1 MSQTPSPSPAASA
14 SAPQPSPSAPPQ
26 NTPETG
32 RKPSNRL
39 AWLKLALF
47 ATPVA
52 IGVLLFILWI
62 VDRRTHSIT
71 DDAFV
76 ESHIV
81 NVAPEMVS
89 GRLVRFLVD
98 ENDSVEQGQIIA
110 EIDPEPYADRV
121 NVSQAKLDSANAEL
135 KRQQADLERLRV
147 EVPIQIEIARRTLA
161 AAEADK
167 AKAEEAVKLTRDEVE
182 KGIEEARAG
191 VAAAK
196 ADFVLADQEFGRFT
210 TLFQQEAV
218 PLRRS
223 QEVTRARDAAQAHVD
238 LGEARLAK
246 AMASRTQIDI
256 AQRTVE
262 VAQRSVEKAAK
273 GVDLALTGNDQI
285 HMVELLVVVKRQQ
298 AAEASRGLDAAQHD
312 LAYTRIR
319 APFSGVVVKRYRNLG
334 DFASAGVAVVSMF
347 NPDLLYVEA
356 NLEETRLPGVQPGNP
371 VQIHIDAFPSPFRG
385 RVVWINKST
394 GAQFALMPRNVVSG
408 EFTKVV
414 QRVAVRIAIERDD
427 RWPQLRAGLSARVAI
442 KHGAGDAAWAA
453 EESRRLIDIEK
464 RFNQA
469 ALVTSSAPAETSG
482 PESP

>member
-1 MSQTPSPSPAASA
+1 MA
-14 SAPQPSPSAPPQ
+14 
-26 NTPETG
+26 
-32 RKPSNRL
+32 SNRL
-39 AWLKLALF
+39 AWLKRSLKPAVY

-52 IGVLLFILWI
+52 VGVLALVLWI
-62 VDRRTHSIT
+62 IDRREHSIT

-89 GRLVRFLVD
+89 GRIVRFLVD

-121 NVSQAKLDSANAEL
+121 NVAQAKLDSASAEL
-135 KRQQADLERLRV
+135 RRQEADLERLRV
-147 EVPIQIEIARRTLA
+147 EVPIQVEIARRTLA

-167 AKAEEAVKLTRDEVE
+167 AKAEEGVKLTQDEVE
-182 KGIEEARAG
+182 KGIEEARAA
-191 VAAAK
+191 VAASQ
-196 ADFVLADQEFGRFT
+196 ADSVLADQEFDRFT
-210 TLFQQEAV
+210 TLFRQEAV

-223 QEVTRARDAAQAHVD
+223 QEVTRSRDAAKAHVD
-238 LGEARLAK
+238 LSEASLAK
-246 AMASRTQIDI
+246 ALASRTQIDI
-256 AQRTVE
+256 ARRTLE
-262 VAQRSVEKAAK
+262 AAQQSVQKASK
-273 GVDLALTGNDQI
+273 GVDLALTGYDQI
-285 HMVELLVVVKRQQ
+285 HVVELLVIVKRDS
-298 AAEASRGLDAAQHD
+298 ATEARRGLEAAQHD

-319 APFSGVVVKRYRNLG
+319 APFTGVVVKRYRNLG

-371 VQIHIDAFPSPFRG
+371 VQIHIDAFPSAFRG

-414 QRVAVRIAIERDD
+414 QRVAVRISIEPDD
-427 RWPQLRAGLSARVAI
+427 RWPQLRAGLSARVVI
-442 KHGAGDAAWAA
+442 QHGAGDAAWAA
-453 EESRRLIDIEK
+453 NEARRLIEIEK

-469 ALVTSSAPAETSG
+469 ALATSAPVPETSG
-482 PESP
+482 STSP